1 MFGGPCWI
9 RTNCLPIMSRLPIPL
24 MLKAHGASNRNRT
37 STPFRA
43 RDFKSLV
50 STYFTILA
58 KCIQLITLYS
68 VCKGELLGAQGE
80 TRTRKTLF
88 LRQVSIPIP
97 SPGHNLVLPRGIEPR
112 STVLQTAAMTTSAKV
127 AWYTVTGSNRRPS
140 PCKGVALPLS

>member
-1 MFGGPCWI
+1 MRVVGLEP
-9 RTNCLPIMSRLPIPL
+9 
-24 MLKAHGASNRNRT
+24 T
-37 STPFRA
+37 SLTA
-43 RDFKSLV
+43 ANFKSAK
-50 STYFTILA
+50 FTNFSIPA

-140 PCKGVALPLS
+140 PCKGTALPLS